1 MKKILPIN
9 LFFYLIVGA
18 FLTSC
23 VTQKR
28 ITYFQKNIGGHDT
41 MNVAQAYVPKIQQGD
56 ILSITVG
63 SLNPAAS
70 SFFNP
75 FSSVPVGADN
85 LAGGGSG
92 GLSNGVQTATNASG
106 FLVDSAGI
114 VELPLIGAIKVAGLT
129 TSTARDTIKNRLKI
143 YLKEPTVNVRF
154 LNYKI
159 SVIGEVTKPSVYVI
173 PNERITLPEAL
184 SIAGDL
190 TPFGRRDNIL
200 VIRDVDGKK
209 VFGHVDL
216 STREVYNS
224 PYYYLHANDVVYI
237 EPSKDRTEQAS
248 IAFRIIPIALSAI
261 SVLVIALYY
270 SKH

>member
-1 MKKILPIN
+1 
-9 LFFYLIVGA
+9 
-18 FLTSC
+18 
-23 VTQKR
+23 
-28 ITYFQKNIGGHDT
+28 
-41 MNVAQAYVPKIQQGD
+41 
-56 ILSITVG
+56 
-63 SLNPAAS
+63 
-70 SFFNP
+70 
-75 FSSVPVGADN
+75 
-85 LAGGGSG
+85 
-92 GLSNGVQTATNASG
+92 
-106 FLVDSAGI
+106 LVDSAGI